1 MRVNTAR
8 ASEWRQTLR
17 RQSPR
22 RRLHSEQSARASAKL
37 ELGQERRAAGP
48 EREDSAR

>member
-1 MRVNTAR
+1 MKVNKAR
-8 ASEWRQTLR
+8 TSEWRQTPR

-22 RRLHSEQSARASAKL
+22 RRLHSEQSASASDEL
-37 ELGQERRAAGP
+37 QLGQERRAAGP